1 MALGWMLLALVGAE
15 PATVEPTHE
24 AVCGLKNL
32 FTAEFAHLGERDRY
46 EPSLERIGFRP
57 LPCPDATRPA
67 VSGENSAGGCRFVF
81 TVTQAGNSREALR
94 AEAVGVGPGVQ
105 GMRFVLD
112 AQARITRTDSRQPV
126 VEPDCEAWRRAA
138 DPLWRYHDAV
148 AEHDCVSGPYAAEHP
163 CAVALADLAAQAR
176 AGVGV
181 AQKEYAAHPTAKE
194 LVPLEPPT
202 PAMTLCG
209 LLASKEDRARAIAPL
224 EQDGTLVATLLG
236 PRCHPDGLSVA
247 LPRVLRRLEAVCPEE
262 SCLKLLALA
271 RDVRLPDLDTL
282 IQSHAATL
290 AEAIIRPQP
299 QDYHSERISVVM
311 GLTQTQASVF
321 TEAVKGK
328 WSGLRHLEGVP
339 GRPLE
344 LTLLDRARLAHPEL
358 APRVTLARE
367 LMGQG
372 LASPA
377 VFRAWT
383 QAAPCMELDDAHL
396 LKLSPERL
404 RLIAETQAR
413 CPGNAVS
420 ILERYTAQLP
430 PPELMRVLEP
440 LTNEQLGWFHAS
452 ALGLVEPERAKA
464 LVDWAVERQPRLVE
478 MLPGTLPV
486 LQRLLAPR
494 NAERLGGRDAVIDF
508 LMRRRGGWVGSLDEE
523 ALPVFIQEALQ
534 GTPSPERVRGLTTY
548 GLPPATLN
556 RLLAGVLNS
565 PDARLRA
572 AAAGGLAQHVA
583 SVIPGMAARDCL
595 AEVRVGFQCIEAA
608 AQRLGPPPEGRR
620 SWPVFGGPLSPLD
633 AYCVQWN
640 KDTRTCQRACAGETP
655 DETALARL
663 EKAARES
670 LPRPAA
676 WRACDHQR

>member
-299 QDYHSERISVVM
+299 QDYRSERISVVM

-321 TEAVKGK
+321 TEAVEALNA
-328 WSGLRHLEGVP
+328 WMAAGLGVVFVTNNASRAP
-339 GRPLE
+339 EE
-344 LTLLDRARLAHPEL
+344 LAARLTEDGVDVSDFVIRPEFE
-358 APRVTLARE
+358 VGT
-367 LMGQG
+367 
-372 LASPA
+372 
-377 VFRAWT
+377 
-383 QAAPCMELDDAHL
+383 
-396 LKLSPERL
+396 
-404 RLIAETQAR
+404 
-413 CPGNAVS
+413 
-420 ILERYTAQLP
+420 
-430 PPELMRVLEP
+430 
-440 LTNEQLGWFHAS
+440 
-452 ALGLVEPERAKA
+452 EPENDTHTPKTWHQQRIDAAKA
-464 LVDWAVERQPRLVE
+464 LVTVGLTGGIAAGRTEVGAEL
-478 MLPGTLPV
+478 
-486 LQRLLAPR
+486 
-494 NAERLGGRDAVIDF
+494 ERLGAVVVEFDDLMGEILVPGSPVLEELRSVFGEDIVRADGTLDA
-508 LMRRRGGWVGSLDEE
+508 R
-523 ALPVFIQEALQ
+523 
-534 GTPSPERVRGLTTY
+534 
-548 GLPPATLN
+548 TLN
-556 RLLAGVLNS
+556 RLTTESSTARTRMYEIVAPAVRDEANRRAREIGEDSVLVVDLALLAETGSGQDFDQVLAVS
-565 PDARLRA
+565 AP
-572 AAAGGLAQHVA
+572 
-583 SVIPGMAARDCL
+583 
-595 AEVRVGFQCIEAA
+595 AEVRVARLMESHDMTRERAWAFIDEEAA
-608 AQRLGPPPEGRR
+608 DEERAEIADTVIENDGSLEDLQEAVR
-620 SWPVFGGPLSPLD
+620 
-633 AYCVQWN
+633 AYWEAKIQP
-640 KDTRTCQRACAGETP
+640 Q
-655 DETALARL
+655 L
-663 EKAARES
+663 EAARGE
-670 LPRPAA
+670 RV
-676 WRACDHQR
+676 